1 MTRACTFGHA
11 VPYPP
16 LRPLGVTGKAAWPST
31 VQRAASDDQA
41 LNVTTAA
48 AGCGLAAGISAAA
61 GGPRVDGARV
71 SGR

>member
-11 VPYPP
+11 VPYPE
-16 LRPLGVTGKAAWPST
+16 LRPLGVTGSAAWPST
-31 VQRAASDDQA
+31 VQRAATDAQA

-48 AGCGLAAGISAAA
+48 GGCGRAAGISAAA
-61 GGPRVDGARV
+61 VDPRVDGALV

>member
-11 VPYPP
+11 VPYPA

-31 VQRAASDDQA
+31 VQRAATHDHA
-41 LNVTTAA
+41 RNVPTGA
-48 AGCGLAAGISAAA
+48 AGCGRAAGISAATGA
-61 GGPRVDGARV
+61 PRVDGARV

>member
-11 VPYPP
+11 VPYPA

-31 VQRAASDDQA
+31 VQRAATDDRA

-48 AGCGLAAGISAAA
+48 AGCALAAGISAAA
-61 GGPRVDGARV
+61 GGARLDGALV